1 MEFHPTV
8 SYDSIIV
15 VLGFAGTF
23 VAQWFFLRWEVKEL
37 RRDVEDVR
45 RGRGLVMGQNSD
57 WPDAVRRCF
66 GFGRAD

>member
-1 MEFHPTV
+1 MEFHPTI

-45 RGRGLVMGQNSD
+45 RGRGLVMGKNSD
-57 WPDAVRRCF
+57 WPDAVRKCF
-66 GFGRAD
+66 GFN